1 MGRQIGGP
9 TGVNRAPK
17 RFTFQGK
24 NGGEDWVDLL
34 EVENAGFTD
43 VDEIRTWQLY
53 KTPKFTTYRI
63 LIKSNNGSHD
73 VVTINFIHFEFVTD
87 R

>member
-1 MGRQIGGP
+1 MGRQTGGP

-73 VVTINFIHFEFVTD
+73 VVTINFINFQFVAD